1 MVKLRLAFGRL
12 LIITHDKELNIID
25 HTFNVL
31 EKTVPHQIS
40 KGSNAIVSFLNISVK
55 EYQNRKYLVGF
66 YGYAVGTTYKVIDSA
81 NKTISEQKY
90 PTPPFIS
97 DAMFVLTEDCY
108 IMFEDKKSPYVEPKK
123 IIEELESAY
132 RAFDI
137 KMPVKIEMLEL
148 SDNTKT
154 MVDFIY
160 SLNKLFSIE
169 FSNLRHSNPSEK
181 SKLLDE
187 LTNARIDDLVESSS
201 NDEGIDRD
209 NEEFKNQISHV
220 ENSYGKIKKVEGTD
234 SNGLSIMELR
244 DNNIHLTVEIKDHE
258 VETKLDKMI
267 QTLAIIFE
275 KLSLRT

>member
-1 MVKLRLAFGRL
+1 MVKLKLAFGKL
-12 LIITHDKELNIID
+12 LINTHEKELNIID
-25 HTFNVL
+25 HTFSVL

-40 KGSNAIVSFLNISVK
+40 KGSNTIVSFLDISVK

-66 YGYAVGTTYKVIDSA
+66 YGYAVGTTYKVIDST

-108 IMFEDKKSPYVEPKK
+108 IMFEDKKSSYIEPEI
-123 IIEELESAY
+123 IIEALETAF
-132 RAFDI
+132 RAFAI
-137 KMPVKIEMLEL
+137 EMPVKIKMLEL
-148 SDNTKT
+148 SDDTKT
-154 MVDFIY
+154 MVDFLY

-181 SKLLDE
+181 SKLFDE
-187 LTNARIDDLVESSS
+187 LTDARIDHLVESSS
-201 NDEGIDRD
+201 NSEGIDRD
-209 NEEFKNQISHV
+209 NEEFKNQIHHV

-244 DNNIHLTVEIKDHE
+244 DNSIHLTLEIEDQE

-267 QTLAIIFE
+267 KTLAIIFE
-275 KLSLRT
+275 KLSLKT